1 MKFNLNNKVAIV
13 TGASQGIGETIAVEM
28 ANSGA
33 YVICLARNKDA
44 LDSTIN
50 IIEKNGKQAIAYS
63 CDISNN
69 DQFNQIIKSVIEEHE
84 KIDIL
89 VNNAGITNDTLL
101 MRMSDEQWDNVLDIN
116 LKGSFTSTR
125 SVIKHMMKKRFG
137 RIINIT
143 SIVGLTGNAG
153 QANYAASKAGLI
165 GMTKSIA
172 KEVASRGITANCIAP
187 GWIETSMTDE
197 LSDDV
202 KNKFLSQIPTG
213 KIGYPKDIANTVIFL
228 ASDEAEY
235 ITGQTITVDGG
246 RIIKIMSVLQGAI
259 SGGNAAITFEIGG
272 TAVTGAGITVAH
284 SGSATGTMD
293 SSVPSALNEV
303 AEDGSIEIITDGNS
317 TGAKALDVT
326 FVIRR

>member
-1 MKFNLNNKVAIV
+1 MKFDLNGKIAIV

-28 ANSGA
+28 AKSGA
-33 YVICLARNKDA
+33 NVFCLARNKNA

-50 IIEKNGKQAIAYS
+50 KIISNGDKASAYS
-63 CDISNN
+63 CDISDNE
-69 DQFNQIIKSVIEEHE
+69 QFNNIVTDIFKECGS
-84 KIDIL
+84 IDIL

-101 MRMSDEQWDNVLDIN
+101 MRMSDDQWDSVLNIN
-116 LKGSFTSTR
+116 LKGSFTCTR
-125 SVIKHMMKKRFG
+125 SVIKYMMKKKSG

-187 GWIETSMTDE
+187 GWIETAMTE
-197 LSDDV
+197 QLSDDV

-228 ASDEAEY
+228 ASKEAEY

-246 RIIKIMSVLQGAI
+246 RII
-259 SGGNAAITFEIGG
+259 N
-272 TAVTGAGITVAH
+272 
-284 SGSATGTMD
+284 
-293 SSVPSALNEV
+293 
-303 AEDGSIEIITDGNS
+303 
-317 TGAKALDVT
+317 
-326 FVIRR
+326 

>member
-1 MKFNLNNKVAIV
+1 MKFDLNGKIAIV

-28 ANSGA
+28 AKSGA
-33 YVICLARNKDA
+33 IVFCLARNKNA

-50 IIEKNGKQAIAYS
+50 KIISNGDKASAYS
-63 CDISNN
+63 CDISDNE
-69 DQFNQIIKSVIEEHE
+69 QFNNIVTDIFKEYGS
-84 KIDIL
+84 IDIL

-101 MRMSDEQWDNVLDIN
+101 MRMSDDQWDSVLNIN
-116 LKGSFTSTR
+116 LKGSFTCTR
-125 SVIKHMMKKRFG
+125 SVIKYMMKKKSG

-172 KEVASRGITANCIAP
+172 KEVASRGITANCVAP
-187 GWIETSMTDE
+187 GWIETAMTE
-197 LSDDV
+197 QLSDDV

-228 ASDEAEY
+228 ASKEAEY

-246 RIIKIMSVLQGAI
+246 RII
-259 SGGNAAITFEIGG
+259 N
-272 TAVTGAGITVAH
+272 
-284 SGSATGTMD
+284 
-293 SSVPSALNEV
+293 
-303 AEDGSIEIITDGNS
+303 
-317 TGAKALDVT
+317 
-326 FVIRR
+326 

>member
-1 MKFNLNNKVAIV
+1 MKFDLNGKIAIV

-28 ANSGA
+28 AKSGA
-33 YVICLARNKDA
+33 NVFCLARNKDA

-50 IIEKNGKQAIAYS
+50 KIISNGDEASAYS
-63 CDISNN
+63 CDISDNE
-69 DQFNQIIKSVIEEHE
+69 QFNNIVTDIFKEYGS
-84 KIDIL
+84 IDIL

-101 MRMSDEQWDNVLDIN
+101 MRMSDEQWDSVLNIN
-116 LKGSFTSTR
+116 LKGSFTCTR
-125 SVIKHMMKKRFG
+125 SVIKYMMKKKSG

-172 KEVASRGITANCIAP
+172 KEVASRGITANCVAP
-187 GWIETSMTDE
+187 GWIETAMTE
-197 LSDDV
+197 QLSDDV

-228 ASDEAEY
+228 ASKEAEY

-246 RIIKIMSVLQGAI
+246 RII
-259 SGGNAAITFEIGG
+259 N
-272 TAVTGAGITVAH
+272 
-284 SGSATGTMD
+284 
-293 SSVPSALNEV
+293 
-303 AEDGSIEIITDGNS
+303 
-317 TGAKALDVT
+317 
-326 FVIRR
+326 

>member
-1 MKFNLNNKVAIV
+1 MKFDLNDKIAIV

-28 ANSGA
+28 AKSGA
-33 YVICLARNKDA
+33 NVFCLARNKNA

-50 IIEKNGKQAIAYS
+50 KIISNGDKASAYS
-63 CDISNN
+63 CDISDNE
-69 DQFNQIIKSVIEEHE
+69 QFNNIVTDIFQEYGS
-84 KIDIL
+84 IDIL

-101 MRMSDEQWDNVLDIN
+101 MRMSDDQWDSVLNIN
-116 LKGSFTSTR
+116 LKGSFTCTR
-125 SVIKHMMKKRFG
+125 SVIKYMMKKKSG

-172 KEVASRGITANCIAP
+172 KEVASRGITANCVAP
-187 GWIETSMTDE
+187 GWIETAMTE
-197 LSDDV
+197 QLSDDV

-228 ASDEAEY
+228 ASKEAEY

-246 RIIKIMSVLQGAI
+246 RII
-259 SGGNAAITFEIGG
+259 N
-272 TAVTGAGITVAH
+272 
-284 SGSATGTMD
+284 
-293 SSVPSALNEV
+293 
-303 AEDGSIEIITDGNS
+303 
-317 TGAKALDVT
+317 
-326 FVIRR
+326 